1 MTPDLFD
8 GCAPPQAG
16 RSCGVQSRRA
26 ALVMAKGNLGGY
38 THEAFQRNVEFA
50 MEASDH
56 FQG

>member
-1 MTPDLFD
+1 MTTDLFD

-16 RSCGVQSRRA
+16 GSGGVQSRKA
-26 ALVMAKGNLGGY
+26 SSAVAKGILGGC

-50 MEASDH
+50 MEAADH

>member
-1 MTPDLFD
+1 
-8 GCAPPQAG
+8 
-16 RSCGVQSRRA
+16 
-26 ALVMAKGNLGGY
+26 MAKGDLGGY